1 MRSLPASSVRK
12 LWRRPGGQTRP
23 GWLDQCRIAIAVEA
37 ASYFK
42 DARLRWAAILVALI
56 PSVYILI
63 YLGGVWDPA
72 ANSRALPVGIVN
84 LDLGSSTRGQ
94 GVNLGAELSARL
106 RAREQFAYVE
116 PESEAQAQALVR
128 SGKLAFALVIPR
140 GFSAQSIAGRR
151 AGDAELRVLSS
162 AGNNYEGALLA
173 AQFAKAL
180 GEEINVALNTRRWAV
195 VLEESAESA
204 ATLGRLV
211 AGLAQL
217 QQASAK
223 MRKALDA
230 LEERLGAA
238 RQSSLQL
245 YGGVDSLSQDY
256 ARAASGIREAE
267 ATMPPPAEVRLVR
280 LAAEGLSREQQELDR
295 EIVALEQIAGR
306 LQGHAQ
312 GLRKELEPSQLESG
326 LQAGAFDPLQSD
338 TEELQRRLDRSVRMH
353 QRLLE
358 GSAHLNASARELASR
373 IRDHRASLRS
383 LAEAIPAEAAGA
395 NGLLLAGSTLSQGQ
409 AQLELALAE
418 LRQKVVLLGAGVDA
432 LAGALPSQGSRIVG
446 SAEGLA
452 QSVVPQV
459 QLIAPVA
466 NHGSGMAPN
475 IVPIGLWLGVGVAAF
490 LVRSRTIALAL
501 RPFARMPK
509 LLGKLSIPALVAC
522 MQAVVLA
529 LVLVC
534 VLDVKIADPFGFAAC
549 MLVSVLAFLLIVI
562 ALSRICGDA
571 GKALAMILLA
581 VQMAS
586 SGGLLPVEL
595 SGSFYAQIS
604 PWLPMTWVVKGL
616 KASMFGAYEGN
627 WVTPLMLMLAVAAV
641 FLVVAAYFGRWDY
654 RPRRRIPPAL
664 DL

>member
-1 MRSLPASSVRK
+1 
-12 LWRRPGGQTRP
+12 
-23 GWLDQCRIAIAVEA
+23 
-37 ASYFK
+37 
-42 DARLRWAAILVALI
+42 
-56 PSVYILI
+56 
-63 YLGGVWDPA
+63 
-72 ANSRALPVGIVN
+72 
-84 LDLGSSTRGQ
+84 
-94 GVNLGAELSARL
+94 VNLGAELSSRL

-116 PESEAQAQALVR
+116 PESEAQAQAMVR
-128 SGKLAFALVIPR
+128 SGKLAFALVIPG

-162 AGNNYEGALLA
+162 AGNHYEGALLA

-180 GEEINVALNTRRWAV
+180 GEEINIALNTKRWAL
-195 VLEESAESA
+195 VLEESAKSS
-204 ATLGRLV
+204 ATLEQLA

-217 QQASAK
+217 QYASAQ
-223 MRKALDA
+223 MRQVLDDLA
-230 LEERLGAA
+230 ERLGAT

-245 YGGVDSLSQDY
+245 YGGVDSLSRVY
-256 ARAASGIREAE
+256 ARAASGIRDAE
-267 ATMPPPAEVRLVR
+267 ATMPPPAEVRSVR

-295 EIVALEQIAGR
+295 EITALERLAGR

-312 GLRKELEPSQLESG
+312 GLRKELEPSQVHSELKES
-326 LQAGAFDPLQSD
+326 AFDPLQSD
-338 TEELQRRLDRSVRMH
+338 TEELQRRLDRSARMH

-358 GSAHLNASARELASR
+358 GSAELNASARELAMR

-383 LAEAIPAEAAGA
+383 LAAAIPPEPAGA
-395 NGLLLAGSTLSQGQ
+395 SGLLQAGTSLNQGQ
-409 AQLELALAE
+409 VGLELAVTE

-432 LAGALPSQGSRIVG
+432 LTSALPPQGPPIVA
-446 SAEGLA
+446 SAAGLA

-459 QLIAPVA
+459 ELIAPVA

-475 IVPIGLWLGVGVAAF
+475 IVPIGLWLGVGVAVF
-490 LVRSRTIALAL
+490 LVRPRTIALVL

-509 LLGKLSIPALVAC
+509 LFGKLSIPALVAC
-522 MQAVVLA
+522 TQAVVLS
-529 LVLVC
+529 LILMF
-534 VLDVKIADPFGFAAC
+534 VLDLKIANPLGFAAC
-549 MLVSVLAFLLIVI
+549 MMVSVLAFLSIVI
-562 ALSRICGDA
+562 ALSTIWGDA

-581 VQMAS
+581 IQMAS
-586 SGGLLPVEL
+586 SGGVLPVEL

-604 PWLPMTWVVKGL
+604 PWLPMTWVVRGL

-641 FLVVAAYFGRWDY
+641 FLMVAAYFGRWDY